1 MTRPR
6 RLLRVLLIALGL
18 ALVLAA
24 VAAGVAYWQAR
35 SIVGELQ
42 AGPKHVEVARAR
54 RQLQVEPK
62 HHLVAPRLEAAR
74 GAQTILIIGSDRRW
88 QTPKD
93 AAHSDTI
100 ILARVDATQHRI
112 SLLSIP
118 RDLYVPIAGH
128 GQDRI
133 NDAYTLGGAGLLIR
147 TVREV
152 FGVKIDHFVE
162 VNFAGFRKLVDSVG
176 GIYLPVD
183 QRYLNTNVGTAATNY
198 SNIDL
203 QPGYQLLN
211 GTDALEFARFRHT
224 DSDFYR
230 AARQQLF
237 LRAVLAKVTTFT
249 PNLVALRD
257 RADAFAK
264 ATTSD
269 ISSLSELWW
278 LFRAVHDTSASHLTR
293 TTLQAQDLLLYGAFY
308 LSASDAERATAVHAL
323 YAVPAARPKST
334 TGATTAPAATTPSA
348 PPPVALV
355 SDGGTGAR
363 LLQSQVGIR
372 RCAPTELPSGYWW
385 PSAEPA
391 RSYVLAGHPAIA
403 AYMTAGS
410 GRSVLYTFTT
420 WQDPP
425 ALDSPTTTVRHNGR
439 TYDVWTE
446 GGHIRQIAWQIGPTR
461 AWITNTLL
469 DELSNPQMIGLAA
482 SCRPIAG

>member
-1 MTRPR
+1 M
-6 RLLRVLLIALGL
+6 LLIAFGL

-24 VAAGVAYWQAR
+24 AAAGVAYWQAR

-42 AGPKHVEVARAR
+42 AGPKHVEVTRAR

-62 HHLVAPRLEAAR
+62 HHLVAPKVEEAT
-74 GAQTILIIGSDRRW
+74 GAQTILIVGSDHRF

-93 AAHSDTI
+93 AVHSDTI
-100 ILARVDATQHRI
+100 ILARVDATHRRI

-128 GQDRI
+128 GEDRI
-133 NDAYTLGGAGLLIR
+133 NEAFTLGGAGLLIK

-211 GTDALEFARFRHT
+211 GTAALEFARFRHT

-293 TTLQAQDLLLYGAFY
+293 TTLQAQDLTLYGAFY
-308 LSASDAERATAVHAL
+308 LSATDAERETAVHTL
-323 YAVPAARPKST
+323 YAVPATKPKPTTST
-334 TGATTAPAATTPSA
+334 TTTAPSA
-348 PPPVALV
+348 PPPVALAA
-355 SDGGTGAR
+355 DGGTGER
-363 LLQSQVGIR
+363 LLRSQVRIR

-385 PSAEPA
+385 PTEEPV

-403 AYMTAGS
+403 AYATAGS

-425 ALDSPTTTVRHNGR
+425 ALDSPTTTVEHDGR

-461 AWITNTLL
+461 VWITNTLL
-469 DELSNPQMIGLAA
+469 DELTNPQMIGLAA
-482 SCRPIAG
+482 SCKVIPR

>member
-1 MTRPR
+1 M
-6 RLLRVLLIALGL
+6 
-18 ALVLAA
+18 LAA
-24 VAAGVAYWQAR
+24 AAAGVAYWQAR

-42 AGPKHVEVARAR
+42 AGPKHVEVIRAR

-62 HHLVAPRLEAAR
+62 HHLVAPKIEAAK
-74 GAQTILIIGSDRRW
+74 GAQTILLIGSDHRW
-88 QTPKD
+88 QTAKD
-93 AAHSDTI
+93 AARSDTI
-100 ILARVDATQHRI
+100 ILARVDATHHRI

-133 NDAYTLGGAGLLIR
+133 NDAFTLGGAGLLIK

-183 QRYLNTNVGTAATNY
+183 QRYLNTNVGTSATNY
-198 SNIDL
+198 ANIDL
-203 QPGYQLLN
+203 EPGYQLLN
-211 GTDALEFARFRHT
+211 GTQALEFARFRHT

-237 LRAVLAKVTTFT
+237 LRAVLAKMTTFT

-264 ATTSD
+264 ATASD

-278 LFRAVHDTSASHLTR
+278 LFRAVHGTPAAHLTR
-293 TTLQAQDLLLYGAFY
+293 TTLQAQDLTLYGAFY
-308 LSASDAERATAVHAL
+308 LSTTDAERETAVQAL
-323 YAVPAARPKST
+323 YAVAKPKPT
-334 TGATTAPAATTPSA
+334 TGTATPPVAATPST
-348 PPPVALV
+348 PPPVALG
-355 SDGGTGAR
+355 SDGGVGER
-363 LLQSQVGIR
+363 LMQSQVRIR

-385 PSAEPA
+385 PSADPV

-403 AYMTAGS
+403 AYATAGS

-425 ALDSPTTTVRHNGR
+425 VLASPTSTVRRNGDA
-439 TYDVWTE
+439 YDVWTE
-446 GGHIRQIAWQIGPTR
+446 GGRIRQIAWQLGPTR

-469 DELSNPQMIGLAA
+469 DELSNAQMIGLAA
-482 SCRPIAG
+482 SCKAIPR

>member
-1 MTRPR
+1 
-6 RLLRVLLIALGL
+6 VLLVALGL

-42 AGPKHVEVARAR
+42 AGPKKVEVKSAR

-62 HHLVAPRLEAAR
+62 HHLIAPKVEAAK
-74 GAQTILIIGSDRRW
+74 GAQTILIIGSDRRL

-93 AAHSDTI
+93 AAHSDTM
-100 ILARVDATQHRI
+100 ILARVDATHHRI

-133 NDAYTLGGAGLLIR
+133 NDAYTLGGAGLLIK

-176 GIYLPVD
+176 GIYLPID

-211 GTDALEFARFRHT
+211 GTAALEFARFRHT

-237 LRAVLAKVTTFT
+237 MRAVLAKVTTFT

-257 RADAFAK
+257 RAVAFAK

-293 TTLQAQDLLLYGAFY
+293 TTLQAQDLLLYGALY
-308 LSASDAERATAVHAL
+308 LSTTDAERQTAVQAL
-323 YAVPAARPKST
+323 YAVPGTKPKPTRTST
-334 TGATTAPAATTPSA
+334 TTTTTTTSTPST

-355 SDGGTGAR
+355 ADGGTGGQ
-363 LLQSQVGIR
+363 LLRSQVRIR

-385 PSAEPA
+385 PSQEPV
-391 RSYVLAGHPAIA
+391 RSYALAGHPAIA
-403 AYMTAGS
+403 AYATAGS
-410 GRSVLYTFTT
+410 GRSVLYMFTT

-425 ALDSPTTTVRHNGR
+425 ALDSPTTTVKHDGR

-446 GGHIRQIAWQIGPTR
+446 GGHIRQIAWSIGPTKV
-461 AWITNTLL
+461 WITNTLL

-482 SCRPIAG
+482 SCAPIPR

>member
-1 MTRPR
+1 
-6 RLLRVLLIALGL
+6 VLLVALGL

-24 VAAGVAYWQAR
+24 AAAGVAYWQAR

-42 AGPKHVEVARAR
+42 AGPKKAEVNRAR

-62 HHLVAPRLEAAR
+62 RHLVAPKVEAAK
-74 GAQTILIIGSDRRW
+74 GAQTILIIGSDRRL

-93 AAHSDTI
+93 AVHSDTV
-100 ILARVDATQHRI
+100 ILARIDATHHRI

-128 GQDRI
+128 GHDRI
-133 NDAYTLGGAGLLIR
+133 NDAFTLGGASLLIR

-183 QRYLNTNVGTAATNY
+183 QRYLNTNVGTSATNY
-198 SNIDL
+198 ANIDL

-211 GTDALEFARFRHT
+211 GTSALEFARFRHT

-257 RADAFAK
+257 RAEAFAK

-278 LFRAVHDTSASHLTR
+278 LFRAVHGTSASQLRR
-293 TTLQAQDLLLYGAFY
+293 TTLQAQDLTLYGAFY
-308 LSASDAERATAVHAL
+308 LSATDAERATAVHAL
-323 YAVPAARPKST
+323 YAVPATKQRPGT
-334 TGATTAPAATTPSA
+334 ATTTTPSTPPA
-348 PPPVALV
+348 PPAVALAP
-355 SDGGTGAR
+355 DGGTGER
-363 LLQSQVGIR
+363 LLASQVRIR

-385 PSAEPA
+385 PSEEPV
-391 RSYVLAGHPAIA
+391 RSYALGGHPAIS
-403 AYMTAGS
+403 AYATAGS
-410 GRSVLYTFTT
+410 GRSVLYMFTT

-425 ALDSPTTTVRHNGR
+425 ALASPTSTVAHDGR
-439 TYDVWTE
+439 IYDVWTE
-446 GGHIRQIAWQIGPTR
+446 GGHIRQIAWTIGPTR
-461 AWITNTLL
+461 VWITNTLL

-482 SCRPIAG
+482 SCKPLPR

>member
-1 MTRPR
+1 
-6 RLLRVLLIALGL
+6 VLLVTLAL

-42 AGPKHVEVARAR
+42 AGPKKVEVQGAR

-62 HHLVAPRLEAAR
+62 HHLVAPKVEAAT
-74 GAQTILIIGSDRRW
+74 GAQTILIIGSDHRRL
-88 QTPKD
+88 TPKD

-100 ILARVDATQHRI
+100 ILARVDASRHRI

-133 NDAYTLGGAGLLIR
+133 NDAYTLGGAGLLIK

-198 SNIDL
+198 ANIDL

-211 GTDALEFARFRHT
+211 GTEALEFARFRHT

-257 RADAFAK
+257 RAEAFAK

-293 TTLQAQDLLLYGAFY
+293 TTLQAQDLTLYGAFY
-308 LSASDAERATAVHAL
+308 LSASDAERETAVHAL
-323 YAVPAARPKST
+323 YAVQAAKAKTST
-334 TGATTAPAATTPSA
+334 TTTTTATPST

-355 SDGGTGAR
+355 PDAGAGAR
-363 LLQSQVGIR
+363 LLQPQVRIR

-385 PSAEPA
+385 PSTDSV
-391 RSYVLAGHPAIA
+391 RSYVLDGHPAIA
-403 AYMTAGS
+403 AYATAGS
-410 GRSVLYTFTT
+410 GRSVLYMFTT
-420 WQDPP
+420 WEDPP
-425 ALDSPTTTVRHNGR
+425 ALDSPTTTVKHDGR
-439 TYDVWTE
+439 SYDVWTE
-446 GGHIRQIAWQIGPTR
+446 GGHIRQIAWNIGPTR
-461 AWITNTLL
+461 VWITNTLL

-482 SCRPIAG
+482 SCAPIPR

>member
-1 MTRPR
+1 
-6 RLLRVLLIALGL
+6 VLLVALGL

-24 VAAGVAYWQAR
+24 AAAGVAYWQAR

-42 AGPKHVEVARAR
+42 AGPKKVEVTRAR

-62 HHLVAPRLEAAR
+62 HHLVAPKVEAAK

-100 ILARVDATQHRI
+100 ILARVAATQHRI

-133 NDAYTLGGAGLLIR
+133 NDAYTLGGAGLLIK

-162 VNFAGFRKLVDSVG
+162 VNFGGFRKLVDSVG

-211 GTDALEFARFRHT
+211 GTAALEFARFRHT

-249 PNLVALRD
+249 PNLIALRD

-278 LFRAVHDTSASHLTR
+278 LFRAVHGTSASHLTR
-293 TTLQAQDLLLYGAFY
+293 TTLQAQDLILYGAFY
-308 LSASDAERATAVHAL
+308 LSTTDAERETAVQSL
-323 YAVPAARPKST
+323 YAVPSAKPKTGT
-334 TGATTAPAATTPSA
+334 TTTPTTPTTSTPA
-348 PPPVALV
+348 TPPPIALS
-355 SDGGTGAR
+355 SDGGAGER
-363 LLQSQVGIR
+363 LLQSQVRIR

-385 PSAEPA
+385 PSETPA

-403 AYMTAGS
+403 AYATAGS
-410 GRSVLYTFTT
+410 GRSVLYMFTT

-425 ALDSPTTTVRHNGR
+425 ALDSPTTTVKHDGR
-439 TYDVWTE
+439 SYEVWTE
-446 GGHIRQIAWQIGPTR
+446 GGHIRQIAWTIGPTR
-461 AWITNTLL
+461 VWITNTLL

-482 SCRPIAG
+482 SCRPLPR

>member
-1 MTRPR
+1 
-6 RLLRVLLIALGL
+6 LVL

-24 VAAGVAYWQAR
+24 AAAGVAYWQAR

-62 HHLVAPRLEAAR
+62 HHLVAPKVEETK
-74 GAQTILIIGSDRRW
+74 GEQTILIIGSDHRW
-88 QTPKD
+88 QTPKN
-93 AAHSDTI
+93 AVHSDTI
-100 ILARVDATQHRI
+100 ILARVDATHHRI

-118 RDLYVPIAGH
+118 RDLYVPIAGQ

-133 NDAYTLGGAGLLIR
+133 NEAFTLGGAGLLIK

-162 VNFAGFRKLVDSVG
+162 VNFAGFRKLVDSVS
-176 GIYLPVD
+176 GIYLPID
-183 QRYLNTNVGTAATNY
+183 QRYLNTNVGTSETNY

-278 LFRAVHDTSASHLTR
+278 LFRAVHETSASHLTR
-293 TTLQAQDLLLYGAFY
+293 TTLQAQDLVLYGAFY

-323 YAVPAARPKST
+323 YAVPAATAKPTPSST
-334 TGATTAPAATTPSA
+334 TPAVTTPPT

-355 SDGGTGAR
+355 PDGGTGAR
-363 LLQSQVGIR
+363 LLQPQVRIR

-385 PSAEPA
+385 PSEEPV

-403 AYMTAGS
+403 AYATAGS

-425 ALDSPTTTVRHNGR
+425 ALDSPTTTVRHDGHS
-439 TYDVWTE
+439 YDVWTE

-461 AWITNTLL
+461 VWITNTLL

-482 SCRPIAG
+482 SCQTIPR

>member
-1 MTRPR
+1 
-6 RLLRVLLIALGL
+6 LVL

-24 VAAGVAYWQAR
+24 AAAGVAYWQAR

-62 HHLVAPRLEAAR
+62 HHLVAPKVEEAK
-74 GAQTILIIGSDRRW
+74 GEQTILIIGSDHRW
-88 QTPKD
+88 QTPKN
-93 AAHSDTI
+93 AVHSDTI
-100 ILARVDATQHRI
+100 ILARVDATHHRI

-118 RDLYVPIAGH
+118 RDLYVPIAGQ

-133 NDAYTLGGAGLLIR
+133 NEAFTLGGAGLLIK

-162 VNFAGFRKLVDSVG
+162 VNFAGFRKLVDSVS
-176 GIYLPVD
+176 GIYLPID
-183 QRYLNTNVGTAATNY
+183 QRYLNTNVGTSETNY

-278 LFRAVHDTSASHLTR
+278 LFRAVHETSASHLTR
-293 TTLQAQDLLLYGAFY
+293 TTLQAQDLVLYGAFY

-323 YAVPAARPKST
+323 YAVPAATAKPTPSST
-334 TGATTAPAATTPSA
+334 TPAVTTPPT

-355 SDGGTGAR
+355 PDGGTGAR
-363 LLQSQVGIR
+363 LLQPQVRIR

-385 PSAEPA
+385 PSEEPV

-403 AYMTAGS
+403 AYATAGS

-425 ALDSPTTTVRHNGR
+425 ALDSPTTTVRHDGHS
-439 TYDVWTE
+439 YDVWTE

-461 AWITNTLL
+461 VWITNTLL

-482 SCRPIAG
+482 SCQTIPR

>member
-1 MTRPR
+1 
-6 RLLRVLLIALGL
+6 VLLVALGL

-24 VAAGVAYWQAR
+24 AAAGVAYWQAR

-42 AGPKHVEVARAR
+42 AGSKHLEVVHARK
-54 RQLQVEPK
+54 QLEVEPK
-62 HHLVAPRLEAAR
+62 RHLVAPTVEAAK
-74 GAQTILIIGSDRRW
+74 GAQTILIVGSDRRY

-93 AAHSDTI
+93 AVHSDTI
-100 ILARVDATQHRI
+100 ILARVDATHHRI

-133 NDAYTLGGAGLLIR
+133 NEAFTLGGAGLLIK

-152 FGVKIDHFVE
+152 FGVRIDHFVE

-211 GTDALEFARFRHT
+211 GTDALEFARFRHS

-257 RADAFAK
+257 RADEFAK

-278 LFRAVHDTSASHLTR
+278 LFRAAHDTSASHLTR
-293 TTLQAQDLLLYGAFY
+293 TTLQAQDLTLYGAFY

-323 YAVPAARPKST
+323 YAVPAAKPKPSAST
-334 TGATTAPAATTPSA
+334 TPATTAPES

-355 SDGGTGAR
+355 ADGGTGAR
-363 LLQSQVGIR
+363 LLQSQVRIR

-385 PSAEPA
+385 PSEEPV

-403 AYMTAGS
+403 AYATAGS

-425 ALDSPTTTVRHNGR
+425 ALDSPTTVVKHDGR
-439 TYDVWTE
+439 SYDVWTE

-469 DELSNPQMIGLAA
+469 DELSNTQMIGLAA
-482 SCRPIAG
+482 SCEAVPR

>member
-1 MTRPR
+1 M
-6 RLLRVLLIALGL
+6 LLVALGL

-24 VAAGVAYWQAR
+24 AAAGVAYWQAR

-42 AGPKHVEVARAR
+42 AGPKKVEVNRAR

-62 HHLVAPRLEAAR
+62 HHLVAPAVEAAK

-100 ILARVDATQHRI
+100 ILARVDASHRRI

-118 RDLYVPIAGH
+118 RDLFVPIAGH

-133 NDAYTLGGAGLLIR
+133 NDAYTLGGAGLLIK

-176 GIYLPVD
+176 GIYLPID

-198 SNIDL
+198 ANVDL

-211 GTDALEFARFRHT
+211 GTSALEFARFRHT

-278 LFRAVHDTSASHLTR
+278 LFRAVHDTSAAHLTR
-293 TTLQAQDLLLYGAFY
+293 TTLQAQDLILYGAFY
-308 LSASDAERATAVHAL
+308 LSTTAAERQTAVQAL
-323 YAVPAARPKST
+323 YAVPTAKPKP
-334 TGATTAPAATTPSA
+334 GNPATTTTTVTPSPSP
-348 PPPVALV
+348 PPPVALAA
-355 SDGGTGAR
+355 DGGTGER
-363 LLQSQVGIR
+363 LMQGQVGIR

-385 PSAEPA
+385 PSEEPV
-391 RSYVLAGHPAIA
+391 RSYALAGHPAIA
-403 AYMTAGS
+403 AYATAGS
-410 GRSVLYTFTT
+410 GRSVLYMFTT
-420 WQDPP
+420 WHDPP
-425 ALDSPTTTVRHNGR
+425 ALDSPTTTVEHAGR
-439 TYDVWTE
+439 SYDVWTE
-446 GGHIRQIAWQIGPTR
+446 GGHIRQIAWTIGPTR
-461 AWITNTLL
+461 VWITNTLL

-482 SCRPIAG
+482 SCKPIQS

>member
-1 MTRPR
+1 M
-6 RLLRVLLIALGL
+6 LLVALGL

-24 VAAGVAYWQAR
+24 AAAGVAYWQAR

-42 AGPKHVEVARAR
+42 AGPKKVEVTQAR

-62 HHLVAPRLEAAR
+62 HHLVAPKVEAAK

-88 QTPKD
+88 QTPQD

-100 ILARVDATQHRI
+100 ILARVDATHHRI

-133 NDAYTLGGAGLLIR
+133 NDAYTLGGAGLLIK

-162 VNFAGFRKLVDSVG
+162 VNFSGFRKLVDSAG
-176 GIYLPVD
+176 GIYLPID

-211 GTDALEFARFRHT
+211 GTAALEFARFRHT

-249 PNLVALRD
+249 PNLLALRD
-257 RADAFAK
+257 RAAAFAK

-278 LFRAVHDTSASHLTR
+278 LFRAVHGTSSSHLTR
-293 TTLQAQDLLLYGAFY
+293 TTLQAQDLILYGAYY
-308 LSASDAERATAVHAL
+308 LSTTDAERQTAVQAL
-323 YAVPAARPKST
+323 YAVPT
-334 TGATTAPAATTPSA
+334 TTTAPATTTTTTITPTTTTA
-348 PPPVALV
+348 PTVPPPVALAP
-355 SDGGTGAR
+355 DGGTGER
-363 LLQSQVGIR
+363 LLQAQVRIR
-372 RCAPTELPSGYWW
+372 RCAPTELPTGYWW
-385 PSAEPA
+385 PSEEPI

-403 AYMTAGS
+403 AYATAGS
-410 GRSVLYTFTT
+410 GRSVLYMFTT

-425 ALDSPTTTVRHNGR
+425 ALDSPTTTVKHDGDS
-439 TYDVWTE
+439 YQVWTE
-446 GGHIRQIAWQIGPTR
+446 GGHIRQIAWTIGPTR

-469 DELSNPQMIGLAA
+469 DELSNRQMIGLAA
-482 SCRPIAG
+482 TCEPLPR

>member
-1 MTRPR
+1 
-6 RLLRVLLIALGL
+6 VLLVALGL

-24 VAAGVAYWQAR
+24 AAAGVAYWQAR

-42 AGPKHVEVARAR
+42 AGPKKAEVTQAR

-62 HHLVAPRLEAAR
+62 HHLVAPKVEAAK
-74 GAQTILIIGSDRRW
+74 GAQTILIIGSDHRW

-100 ILARVDATQHRI
+100 ILARVDATHHRI

-133 NDAYTLGGAGLLIR
+133 NDAYTLGGAALLIK
-147 TVREV
+147 TVRET
-152 FGVKIDHFVE
+152 FGVRIDHFVE

-176 GIYLPVD
+176 GIYLPID

-198 SNIDL
+198 ANIDL

-211 GTDALEFARFRHT
+211 GTTALEFARFRHT

-237 LRAVLAKVTTFT
+237 LRAVMAKVTTFT
-249 PNLVALRD
+249 PDLLALRD

-278 LFRAVHDTSASHLTR
+278 LFRAVHGTSAAQLTR
-293 TTLQAQDLLLYGAFY
+293 TTLQAQDLTLYGAFY
-308 LSASDAERATAVHAL
+308 LSTTDAERATAVQAL
-323 YAVPAARPKST
+323 YALPAAAPKSGT
-334 TGATTAPAATTPSA
+334 TTTTTATTTATTA
-348 PPPVALV
+348 PPPVAL
-355 SDGGTGAR
+355 SADGGTGAR
-363 LLQSQVGIR
+363 LMQSQVRIR
-372 RCAPTELPSGYWW
+372 RCGPTELPSGYWW
-385 PSAEPA
+385 PSQGAV
-391 RSYVLAGHPAIA
+391 RSYALAGHPAIA
-403 AYMTAGS
+403 AYATAGS
-410 GRSVLYTFTT
+410 GRSVLYMFTT
-420 WQDPP
+420 WQEPP
-425 ALDSPTTTVRHNGR
+425 ALDSPTTTVRHDGR
-439 TYDVWTE
+439 AYEVWTE
-446 GGHIRQIAWQIGPTR
+446 GGHIRQIAWTIGPTR

-469 DELSNPQMIGLAA
+469 DELSNRQMIGLAA
-482 SCRPIAG
+482 ACKPLPR